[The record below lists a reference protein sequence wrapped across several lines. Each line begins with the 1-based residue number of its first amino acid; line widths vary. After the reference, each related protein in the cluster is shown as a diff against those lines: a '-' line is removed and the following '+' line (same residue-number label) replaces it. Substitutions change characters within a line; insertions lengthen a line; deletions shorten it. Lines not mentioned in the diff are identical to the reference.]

1 MTFLSFAIETKRTRH
16 VRRATTPGGAAVST
30 VRSPDLFVGDN
41 FDTLP
46 IRTLESGTDVVLAA
60 LNASFRRD
68 STTPGGTIIDPLR
81 MGLAESRPETTL
93 RSLARSSGARLF

>member
-1 MTFLSFAIETKRTRH
+1 MKQREH

-46 IRTLESGTDVVLAA
+46 IRTLESGTDVVLAV
-60 LNASFRRD
+60 LSFNLSFRRD